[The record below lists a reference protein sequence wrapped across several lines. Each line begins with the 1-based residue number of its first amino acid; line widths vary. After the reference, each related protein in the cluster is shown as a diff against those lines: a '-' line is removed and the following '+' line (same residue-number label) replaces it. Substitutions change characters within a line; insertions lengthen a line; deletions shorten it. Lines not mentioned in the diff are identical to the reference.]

1 MTVKPKMLQYN
12 VDFFMRGMTPD
23 DEIIPDGST
32 VGHYTI
38 DRTRLH
44 RWIDMLIDSGKVD
57 KIDIGWYDASIGYVK
72 RVQDQLVETEK
83 NLDELENRE
92 KTQ

>member
-1 MTVKPKMLQYN
+1 
-12 VDFFMRGMTPD
+12 
-23 DEIIPDGST
+23 
-32 VGHYTI
+32 
-38 DRTRLH
+38 
-44 RWIDMLIDSGKVD
+44 MLIDSGKVD

-72 RVQDQLVETEK
+72 RVQDQLVESEK